1 MKEVTNLKKKKF
13 GKEPVNIVHYGYV
26 PETFYIN

>member
-1 MKEVTNLKKKKF
+1 MKEVTNLKKKF
-13 GKEPVNIVHYGYV
+13 GKEPMNVIHYRYV